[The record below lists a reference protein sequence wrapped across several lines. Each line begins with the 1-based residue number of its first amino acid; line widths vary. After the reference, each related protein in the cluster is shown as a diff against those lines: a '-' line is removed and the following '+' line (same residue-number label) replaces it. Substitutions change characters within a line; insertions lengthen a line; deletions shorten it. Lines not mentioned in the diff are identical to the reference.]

1 MRAVLRPLFI
11 VVVAVV
17 MASGVSQ
24 AQSSETPALDEATT
38 FSALF
43 EPSTRSANFFS
54 QQPAESPAVN
64 QAAFALPMFRA
75 SAASLDADALF
86 AQQPAGPA
94 PTPRHTGIKAMSR
107 HIVTNFKYLPSM
119 ENLYWAGAGGGLALA
134 VHPWDDN
141 VNHALVGNDTADKIF
156 KAGEVLGELPT
167 LLGSASVV
175 YAVGR
180 IKDQPKVSHL
190 GMDLIE
196 ALAMS
201 EALTQTLKYTVRRER
216 PDGSSKNSFPSGHAA
231 DTFAFATAL
240 ERHLNWRWS
249 IPAYIFSSYVA
260 ISRLPAN
267 RHWLS
272 DAVAGSAVGIIAGR
286 TVTSHEAERPYPVAL
301 TIVPGGVAVMYVRN
315 K

>member
-1 MRAVLRPLFI
+1 MQNRFELFVLSIALVISSSGVASAQTNDQTEALGLFPVVSKPARPLFT
-11 VVVAVV
+11 VD
-17 MASGVSQ
+17 SL
-24 AQSSETPALDEATT
+24 ETY
-38 FSALF
+38 
-43 EPSTRSANFFS
+43 
-54 QQPAESPAVN
+54 V
-64 QAAFALPMFRA
+64 
-75 SAASLDADALF
+75 
-86 AQQPAGPA
+86 AQQPAGPP
-94 PTPRHTGIKAMSR
+94 PTPRHTGIKAMTK
-107 HIVTNFKYLPSM
+107 HLVTNFKYLPSL

-134 VHPWDDN
+134 AHPFDDN
-141 VNHALVGNDTADKIF
+141 VNEALVGNDTAENIF
-156 KAGEVLGELPT
+156 KTGEILGELGT

-201 EALTQTLKYTVRRER
+201 EALTQTIKYTTRRER
-216 PDGSSKNSFPSGHAA
+216 PDGSGKNSFPSGHAA

-240 ERHLNWRWS
+240 ERHLNWKFS
-249 IPAYIFSSYVA
+249 VPAYIFSSYVA

-272 DAVAGSAVGIIAGR
+272 DAVFGSAVGIIAGR
-286 TVTSHEAERPYPVAL
+286 TVTSHEAERPYPVAV
-301 TIVPGGVAVMYVRN
+301 TIVPGGAAIMYVRRN